1 MRLSETLEFRG
12 FGGTTPSPHAG
23 LAPTRYS
30 GIPPRYFGP

>member
-1 MRLSETLEFRG
+1 MRLSEPLEFRG
-12 FGGTTPSPHAG
+12 FRGTTPSPHLG